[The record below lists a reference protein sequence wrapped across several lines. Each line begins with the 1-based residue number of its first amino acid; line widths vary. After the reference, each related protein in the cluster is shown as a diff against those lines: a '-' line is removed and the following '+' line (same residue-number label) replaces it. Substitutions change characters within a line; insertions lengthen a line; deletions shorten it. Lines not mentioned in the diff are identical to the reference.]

1 MSSSIIWPWAKF
13 ITLPVSRRIFTHRMA
28 FMWLV
33 KPPQQLSLG
42 HLFSLSQEKKLREN
56 FEEDF
61 GALF

>member
-42 HLFSLSQEKKLREN
+42 HLFSLSQEKKTQRK
-56 FEEDF
+56 F
-61 GALF
+61 